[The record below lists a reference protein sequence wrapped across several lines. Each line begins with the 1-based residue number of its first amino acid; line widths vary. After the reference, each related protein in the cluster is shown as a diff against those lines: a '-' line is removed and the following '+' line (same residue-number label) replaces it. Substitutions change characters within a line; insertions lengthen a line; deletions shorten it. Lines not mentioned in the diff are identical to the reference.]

1 MSHYRHASLYTAHNR
16 HPLCV
21 VRYVSEFAARW
32 VHVHIYICRKRYTS
46 ESVCLDLTA
55 KTEQADLGCIYD
67 VLDQDTS
74 IWVHMVVLYI
84 HVCVYIY
91 IYIERERGRTVTDIH
106 MAYIHMLYMLCVT
119 AMQRVCCPEL
129 DCAAQ
134 TADCLFMFVR
144 RVTK

>member
-91 IYIERERGRTVTDIH
+91 RERERENCYRYTHGIYTYVIYVMCH
-106 MAYIHMLYMLCVT
+106 GH
-119 AMQRVCCPEL
+119 
-129 DCAAQ
+129 AAS
-134 TADCLFMFVR
+134 LLS
-144 RVTK
+144 